1 MCHHSMTVRPTSS
14 IPSVRLIHLL
24 RLGFRYGGTASTI
37 TIFFAG
43 FLIPVNDMRP
53 YFGWL
58 HYVSPIKY
66 AFDSVGHS
74 WSSAFLAEFLTHV

>member
-1 MCHHSMTVRPTSS
+1 MK
-14 IPSVRLIHLL
+14 LIHLL
-24 RLGFRYGGTASTI
+24 RLGFRYGGSASTI

-58 HYVSPIKY
+58 HHLSPIKY
-66 AFDSVGHS
+66 AFESVS
-74 WSSAFLAEFLTHV
+74 LFTAMCFSRRAANTCLAFCKRI

>member
-1 MCHHSMTVRPTSS
+1 MK
-14 IPSVRLIHLL
+14 LIHLL
-24 RLGFRYGGTASTI
+24 RLGFRYGGSASTI
-37 TIFFAG
+37 TIFVAG

-66 AFDSVGHS
+66 AFESVS
-74 WSSAFLAEFLTHV
+74 LSQSCAFLAELLTHV